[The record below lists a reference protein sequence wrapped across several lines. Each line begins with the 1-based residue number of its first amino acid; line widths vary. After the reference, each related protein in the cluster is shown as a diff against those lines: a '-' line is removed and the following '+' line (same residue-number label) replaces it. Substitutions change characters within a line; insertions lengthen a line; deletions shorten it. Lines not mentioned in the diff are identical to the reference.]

1 MFKMIQCVSYVIG
14 NLLDW
19 GMNAEMKS
27 VEIIC
32 IWGFI
37 YVLMPRPKLMM
48 EGEIYLQAPKV
59 LTSSV

>member
-19 GMNAEMKS
+19 GMNAEMKN

-32 IWGFI
+32 ILGFT

-48 EGEIYLQAPKV
+48 EEEIYL
-59 LTSSV
+59 

>member
-48 EGEIYLQAPKV
+48 EGEIYL
-59 LTSSV
+59 

>member
-19 GMNAEMKS
+19 GMNAEMKN
-27 VEIIC
+27 VEIDLHF
-32 IWGFI
+32 GF
-37 YVLMPRPKLMM
+37 YLCSVPRPKSMT
-48 EGEIYLQAPKV
+48 EGEIYLQVPKV